1 MKFRLF
7 FIGLSFFSFVL
18 LRAQSHPK
26 DEWGN
31 VSPEELKMTVYEPD
45 TSAGA
50 VVLLDKGEIVIDFEW
65 EYPEVVFRHYRRI
78 KILKPSGFKR
88 GNVSI
93 LYRKSW
99 RWDENLTGLKAQVVM
114 PSGKIIPVPRSAIFT
129 DEITEYIHEKK
140 IAFPN
145 VDEGVV
151 LEYYYTVRSKS
162 FRNLHEWYFQDYI
175 PVVHSELTVAIPEYM
190 EYLMLY
196 QGAKPLKKLKW
207 EEKKEMYFIEAQGE
221 VPDLKLARS
230 LVTAD
235 FGINN
240 FVFTLRNIPAFQPNP
255 SLITTARDYI
265 AHMRFQWSALYN
277 PITDKVYH
285 LMSSWK
291 DLGKHLYAQEE
302 FGRDIFPGFY
312 PPEMEVA
319 LQEPLSKAQ
328 TARDTFEAVWEY
340 LQRHIHMSKGSGYG
354 YWMDEGPKKLFKKS
368 KSHAG
373 AQNMMLIGA
382 LRHLGYEAWPVLIS
396 TRSHGTV
403 YKEYPFDNQFNHA
416 VALVK
421 LGRDSVFVDLSTSFH
436 PPGYLPVDML
446 NRYGYLIDEE
456 GGRWVDIPAPRSEE
470 IFIGDFYIDEE
481 TLDLYGSL
489 DCHFRGY
496 AAFDQ
501 LKAVLKESDPEAYWA
516 RWLQSKYPDAE
527 IDSVAFEEPERF
539 AERMSVRFYVRF
551 PEMVEELGDM
561 WSVPFISPAELDE
574 NPLRAEESKV
584 DISLAYPF
592 KEKTIMDLH
601 LPEGMEIVSVPES
614 VKINLPN
621 RGGRAL
627 CIVTAGGGKIKRME
641 TLQVNQTEFTPE
653 EYGSLRDFF
662 SLYFDRDA
670 EPILLR

>member
-18 LRAQSHPK
+18 LQAQSHPK

-50 VVLLDKGEIVIDFEW
+50 VVLLDKGEIALDFTREK
-65 EYPEVVFRHYRRI
+65 PEVVFMHYRRI
-78 KILKPSGFKR
+78 KILKPSGYDWADVIIPYLKNKGR
-88 GNVSI
+88 GERSI
-93 LYRKSW
+93 I
-99 RWDENLTGLKAQVVM
+99 LKAQLITPEGEV
-114 PSGKIIPVPRSAIFT
+114 IPVKKSKIYT
-129 DEITEYIHEKK
+129 QKIEGILYEKR
-140 IAFPN
+140 FSYPN
-145 VDEGVV
+145 VKAGVV
-151 LEYYYTVRSKS
+151 LEYYYKLSSKD
-162 FRNLHEWYFQDYI
+162 FENLHRWDFQTSI
-175 PVVHSELTVAIPEYM
+175 PVARSELTVAIPSYM

-196 QGAKPLKKLKW
+196 QGAGTPHKEVSRK
-207 EEKKEMYFIEAQGE
+207 EKRMYFIEARGE
-221 VPDLKLARS
+221 LPELEINRSVVMKKFELIYYTFSLDSVPALEYEPFITTVADYVARLRFQWTS
-230 LVTAD
+230 LYNLID
-235 FGINN
+235 GHIYH
-240 FVFTLRNIPAFQPNP
+240 
-255 SLITTARDYI
+255 LITTWEDVNSIMSDYEL
-265 AHMRFQWSALYN
+265 FQ
-277 PITDKVYH
+277 
-285 LMSSWK
+285 K
-291 DLGKHLYAQEE
+291 DSLEH
-302 FGRDIFPGFY
+302 FY
-312 PPEMEVA
+312 PDEMEQA
-319 LQEPLSKAQ
+319 LEEPLRKAQ
-328 TARDTFEAVWEY
+328 TARDTLLAVEDY
-340 LQRHIHMSKGSGYG
+340 LQREITQVGLHWSLSDATPEEVFEEKRTS
-354 YWMDEGPKKLFKKS
+354 PAKLNALF
-368 KSHAG
+368 
-373 AQNMMLIGA
+373 IGA
-382 LRHLGYEAWPVLIS
+382 LRYLGFEAWPVLIS
-396 TRSHGTV
+396 TRSNGKV
-403 YKEYPFDNQFNHA
+403 YKEYPFVGQFNHA

-662 SLYFDRDA
+662 SLYFERDA

>member
-18 LRAQSHPK
+18 LQAQSHPK
-26 DEWGN
+26 DEWGK

-50 VVLLDKGEIVIDFEW
+50 VVLLDKGEIVIDLEW
-65 EYPEVVFRHYRRI
+65 KYPEVVFRHYRRI
-78 KILKPSGFKR
+78 KILKPSGFKW

-93 LYRKSW
+93 PYRKSW
-99 RWDENLTGLKAQVVM
+99 RWDENLTGLKAQVIT
-114 PSGKIIPVPRSAIFT
+114 PSGKIIPVPKSAIFT
-129 DEITEYIHEKK
+129 NEITGYIHEKK

-207 EEKKEMYFIEAQGE
+207 QEEKEMYFIEAQGE
-221 VPDLKLARS
+221 GPDLKIARS

-240 FVFTLRNIPAFQPNP
+240 FAFTLRNIPAFQPDP
-255 SLITTARDYI
+255 SLIATERDYI

-285 LMSSWK
+285 IMSSWK
-291 DLGKHLYAQEE
+291 DLGKRLYGWEE

-312 PPEMEVA
+312 PAEMEVA
-319 LQEPLSKAQ
+319 LQGPLSKAQ
-328 TARDTFEAVWEY
+328 TERDTFEAIWEY
-340 LQRHIHMSKGSGYG
+340 LQRNINNSKYGRYG
-354 YWMDEGPKKLFKKS
+354 YWMDDGPEKLFKKR
-368 KSHAG
+368 KGHAG
-373 AQNMMLIGA
+373 AENMMLIGA

-403 YKEYPFDNQFNHA
+403 YKEYPFDNQFNHV

-421 LGRDSVFVDLSTSFH
+421 LGRDSVFVDLSTTSH
-436 PPGYLPVDML
+436 PPGYLPADML

-456 GGRWVDIPAPRSEE
+456 GGRWVDIPEPRSEE

-496 AAFDQ
+496 AAFEQ
-501 LKAVLKESDPEAYWA
+501 IEALYEESDAEAYWA
-516 RWLQSKYPDAE
+516 RWLQSRYPDAE

-561 WSVPFISPAELDE
+561 WSVPFISPVELND
-574 NPLRAEESKV
+574 NPLRAEESEV
-584 DISLAYPF
+584 DISLAHPF

-641 TLQVNQTEFTPE
+641 TLQVNQTEFTPG
-653 EYGSLRDFF
+653 EYASLRDFF